1 MDLSHS
7 TIFIILFLT
16 FLLLPFSSRS
26 SSHYSTLVYKTCSNR
41 TSFNNNNNQL
51 LLSSRSYSQTLTSLF
66 NQLIAQSSQSK
77 FFRTKELALDE
88 SAVISGLFQCR
99 EDIAIEDCFS
109 CVNSLPPYISSNT
122 LCTGSTSARVQLQ
135 GCHIQYNTE
144 NLSAETTN
152 GDETEGRNNG
162 NNIIIHKECGEPIS
176 DNETYFKFRELM
188 ENAFVALENE
198 IAKSE
203 DRFCRSSYEWVEL
216 MAQCEGDS
224 DTCECNECV
233 SDAVRFAKEECS
245 ASISVRIYLDKCFI
259 SYSYHLG
266 SYENPEIPTNSLP
279 GSRSNSHNTPKLAAI
294 VAGGAAVL
302 FLGFIF
308 ISLLNSRL
316 KKNDYE

>member
-1 MDLSHS
+1 
-7 TIFIILFLT
+7 
-16 FLLLPFSSRS
+16 
-26 SSHYSTLVYKTCSNR
+26 
-41 TSFNNNNNQL
+41 
-51 LLSSRSYSQTLTSLF
+51 
-66 NQLIAQSSQSK
+66 
-77 FFRTKELALDE
+77 
-88 SAVISGLFQCR
+88 
-99 EDIAIEDCFS
+99 
-109 CVNSLPPYISSNT
+109 
-122 LCTGSTSARVQLQ
+122 
-135 GCHIQYNTE
+135 
-144 NLSAETTN
+144 
-152 GDETEGRNNG
+152 
-162 NNIIIHKECGEPIS
+162 
-176 DNETYFKFRELM
+176 M

-259 SYSYHLG
+259 SYLYHVG